1 MFPDYLLLIN
11 LFYLRVNEDCCRF
24 YQPDP
29 WPNTGPA
36 LLRGGGAGGA
46 VPGGGGGGPGG
57 GGSGP
62 PRGGPGCPAPPR
74 GGSARLGSAR
84 LGSARLGDGLPR
96 AAGFGRAPGAR
107 RRLGGHSA
115 RGAALQGLDAAVGL
129 NQFSDLTFTEFKKMY
144 LWREPQ
150 NCSATKGNFLR
161 SSGPYPDSVDWRK
174 KGNYVTPVKN
184 QGPCGSCWTFS
195 TTGCLESAI
204 AIATGKL
211 LSLAEQ
217 QLVDCAQA
225 FNNHG
230 CSGGLPSQAF
240 EYIMYNKG
248 LMGEDAYPYRAEN
261 GTCKF
266 QPDKAIAFVK
276 DVINITQYDEAGMVE
291 AVGKYNPVSFA
302 FEVTSNFMHYRKG
315 VYSNPRCEHTPDK
328 VNHAVLAV
336 GYGEENGTP
345 YWIVK
350 NSWGPL
356 WGMDGYF
363 LIERGKNMCGLAACA
378 SYPIPQV

>member
-1 MFPDYLLLIN
+1 
-11 LFYLRVNEDCCRF
+11 
-24 YQPDP
+24 
-29 WPNTGPA
+29 
-36 LLRGGGAGGA
+36 
-46 VPGGGGGGPGG
+46 
-57 GGSGP
+57 
-62 PRGGPGCPAPPR
+62 
-74 GGSARLGSAR
+74 
-84 LGSARLGDGLPR
+84 
-96 AAGFGRAPGAR
+96 
-107 RRLGGHSA
+107 
-115 RGAALQGLDAAVGL
+115 
-129 NQFSDLTFTEFKKMY
+129 
-144 LWREPQ
+144 
-150 NCSATKGNFLR
+150 
-161 SSGPYPDSVDWRK
+161 PDSIDWRK
-174 KGNYVTPVKN
+174 EGNYVTPVKN

-240 EYIMYNKG
+240 EYILYNQG
-248 LMGEDAYPYRAEN
+248 LMGEDSYPYRAKVRPMPLGCDPAAADPGPERDLMPAPFSLSAQN

-266 QPDKAIAFVK
+266 QPEKAIAFVK
-276 DVINITQYDEAGMVE
+276 DVINITQYDEDGMVE
-291 AVGKYNPVSFA
+291 AVGKHNPVSFA
-302 FEVTSNFMHYRKG
+302 FEVTSDFMHYRKG

-350 NSWGPL
+350 NSWGSL

-378 SYPIPQV
+378 SYPVPRV

>member
-1 MFPDYLLLIN
+1 MGWPVLLSAA
-11 LFYLRVNEDCCRF
+11 
-24 YQPDP
+24 
-29 WPNTGPA
+29 A
-36 LLRGGGAGGA
+36 LLAAAAAAWEPSAEEEQLFKAWMLQNERRY
-46 VPGGGGGGPGG
+46 GPEEY
-57 GGSGP
+57 P
-62 PRGGPGCPAPPR
+62 
-74 GGSARLGSAR
+74 
-84 LGSARLGDGLPR
+84 
-96 AAGFGRAPGAR
+96 
-107 RRLGGHSA
+107 RRLRIFLGNKRRVEEHNAGNHSF
-115 RGAALQGLDAAVGL
+115 QMGL
-129 NQFSDLTFTEFKKMY
+129 NQFSDLTFAEFKKLY
-144 LWREPQ
+144 LWSEPQ
-150 NCSATKGNFLR
+150 NCSATKGNLLR
-161 SSGPYPDSVDWRK
+161 SSGPHPDSIDWRK
-174 KGNYVTPVKN
+174 KGNFVTPVKN

-240 EYIMYNKG
+240 EYILYNKG
-248 LMGEDAYPYRAEN
+248 LMGEDSYPYRAKN

-266 QPDKAIAFVK
+266 QPEKAIAFVK
-276 DVINITQYDEAGMVE
+276 DVINITQYDEDGMVE
-291 AVGKYNPVSFA
+291 AVGKHNPVSFA
-302 FEVTSNFMHYRKG
+302 FEVTSDFMHYRKG

-336 GYGEENGTP
+336 GYGEEDGTP

-350 NSWGPL
+350 NSWGRL
-356 WGMDGYF
+356 WGMQGYF

-378 SYPIPQV
+378 SYPVPRV